1 MIMWQ
6 LVGSGYMALSP
17 SERLEAV
24 QAIQRLAAAARD
36 AERERPRDPRDAHDF
51 EMTRRLVMRLR
62 LREFRNLTMSF
73 TELAELRDIERDIE
87 RDREQRL
94 DDDWTRR

>member
-1 MIMWQ
+1 
-6 LVGSGYMALSP
+6 MALSP

-36 AERERPRDPRDAHDF
+36 AERERPRDPRAAIDL

-62 LREFRNLTMSF
+62 LRELRNATM
-73 TELAELRDIERDIE
+73 TAAEIAELRDIERDIE